1 MKRLIFPALLG
12 LALAGCSSSQNEAS
26 TAAPTQTVAT
36 EAPAASFPP
45 IPATEPDVTPV
56 AAVATATPAGQ
67 PARNVIYQGE
77 LDLAVVDFNQATT
90 SINHLLEQNGAYLGT
105 AHETRADG
113 QHRQEMTIKVPPAHF
128 VALVTALAQLGQV
141 ENKDIASADVTAD
154 LLQTDKRVSD
164 KQALAAKYRQQLA
177 RATSKEETSRLQA
190 QASQL
195 QADLSADQTHL
206 QQFAS
211 RSQWA
216 TLLLRYHQ
224 PLAATDTDEPQ
235 PAFTPQFQVAFNR
248 GWSVVMSIAV
258 VLTNIWPLL
267 LLSGLGAWG
276 WRRWQL
282 RTQVPV
288 K

>member
-1 MKRLIFPALLG
+1 MKRLIYPALLG
-12 LALAGCSSSQNEAS
+12 LALAGCSSSQNETS
-26 TAAPTQTVAT
+26 TAAPTQTIAT
-36 EAPAASFPP
+36 EAPSASFPP
-45 IPATEPDVTPV
+45 MPATEPDVAPV
-56 AAVATATPAGQ
+56 AAVATATPVAQ

-77 LDLAVVDFNQATT
+77 LDLAVDDFRQTTT

-113 QHRQEMTIKVPPAHF
+113 QHRQEMTIKVLPAHF
-128 VALVTALAQLGQV
+128 VALVTALGQLGQV

-164 KQALAAKYRQQLA
+164 KHALAAKYQQQLA
-177 RATSKEETSRLQA
+177 RATSKQETSRLQA
-190 QASQL
+190 EASQL
-195 QADLSADQTHL
+195 QADLAADQTQL

-224 PLAATDTDEPQ
+224 PLAATDTNEPQ
-235 PAFTPQFQVAFNR
+235 PAFAPQFQVAFYR
-248 GWSVVMSIAV
+248 GWSVILSIAV

-267 LLSGLGAWG
+267 VLGGLGGWG
-276 WRRWQL
+276 WRRWRL
-282 RTQVPV
+282 RHPAEG
-288 K
+288 

>member
-1 MKRLIFPALLG
+1 
-12 LALAGCSSSQNEAS
+12 
-26 TAAPTQTVAT
+26 
-36 EAPAASFPP
+36 
-45 IPATEPDVTPV
+45 
-56 AAVATATPAGQ
+56 VATATPAAQ

-77 LDLAVVDFNQATT
+77 LDLAVDDFKQATT

-128 VALVTALAQLGQV
+128 VALVTALGQLGQV

-177 RATSKEETSRLQA
+177 RATNKEETSRLQA

-195 QADLSADQTHL
+195 QADLAADQTHL

-224 PLAATDTDEPQ
+224 PLAATDTNEPQ
-235 PAFTPQFQVAFNR
+235 PAFAPQFLVAFNR
-248 GWSVVMSIAV
+248 GWSVVMNIAV

-267 LLSGLGAWG
+267 VLGGLGAWG

-288 K
+288 E